1 MASAASDLPIC
12 DLFMVRP
19 WGSPLLMLMLTP
31 NHIRGAMKAK
41 GKKDLDDV
49 RDFGNVVWLAW
60 LMTASS
66 SHKPPA
72 FGSATS
78 MAQLRSPACAWPR
91 GKAQMPAALQTLTCP
106 QFYLTTCFS
115 HGIFTTCSIIWWNLE
130 SLQFQGPCFIWFWS
144 DFHINSSSA
153 HLATLRHRL
162 WKSRKAASSSPSAP
176 SLCSASINNQGQIGK
191 RLKNKFGKNGRLWN
205 IEGKLWGGGPW
216 RIKASRLSD
225 WRSLH

>member
-1 MASAASDLPIC
+1 
-12 DLFMVRP
+12 
-19 WGSPLLMLMLTP
+19 MLMLTP
-31 NHIRGAMKAK
+31 NHIRGAVKAK

-72 FGSATS
+72 FRSATS

-91 GKAQMPAALQTLTCP
+91 GKAQMPAALQTVTCP

-130 SLQFQGPCFIWFWS
+130 SLQFQGPCFIWFS
-144 DFHINSSSA
+144 SSHQVPSSA

-176 SLCSASINNQGQIGK
+176 SLSGHQVGSPDPSTIK
-191 RLKNKFGKNGRLWN
+191 EKSLKNKFGKNGWLWK
-205 IEGKLWGGGPW
+205 IEGKLWGGTLKDKSVTSEW
-216 RIKASRLSD
+216 LKKS
-225 WRSLH
+225 SLMIATGRNS